1 MEGDIDGVG
10 GNSPSA
16 ESPCEATK
24 TFSALFPIP
33 TSVKQGDLVKL
44 RLGIPPAVLV
54 RGEEVGHVQESDSDY
69 VEACLLEGYK
79 LSGSVQSIDPETGAG
94 TVSVNGE
101 KS

>member
-1 MEGDIDGVG
+1 MEGEMDGTG
-10 GNSPSA
+10 GNSA
-16 ESPCEATK
+16 NDESPCEAAK
-24 TFSALFPIP
+24 VLSVLFTVP
-33 TSVKQGDLVKL
+33 TSVKQGELIQL

-54 RGEEVGHVQESDSDY
+54 RGSEVGHVQEPDSNY

-79 LSGSVQSIDPETGAG
+79 LRGSVHSIDLETGTG